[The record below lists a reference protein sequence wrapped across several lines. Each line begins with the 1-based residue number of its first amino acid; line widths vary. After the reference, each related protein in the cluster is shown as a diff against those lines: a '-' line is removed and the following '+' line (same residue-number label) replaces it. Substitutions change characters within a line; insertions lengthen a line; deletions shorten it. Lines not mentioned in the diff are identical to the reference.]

1 MQKKKK
7 KLGLLLILPSGGFLV
22 FVIVMTAL
30 IAATNP
36 LNLLRNPL
44 ANAAFNAN
52 AVPPQFRSFVAET
65 GNVCP
70 EVTPTVVAAQIDQES
85 GWRPSIVSPAGA
97 VGLSQFMP
105 GTWATWGGGAAQ
117 TDPRANI
124 MAQERYDCHLA
135 GEVRKMQAGKYGTCT
150 MVMHGKVYTKPGPKA
165 GEMRGEVFDL
175 MLASYN
181 AGPGAVCYYR
191 GIPPWDETEGYVPG
205 IKNIM
210 SKYSAP
216 QIVSA
221 VYSGDNK
228 TLGGR
233 AVNLAKASIGKYPYS
248 WGGGSFTGPSEG
260 FAQGAG
266 IVGFDCS
273 GFVRYL
279 FHQASGGALKLP
291 RTAGEQA
298 GVGQRIL
305 SSVGPP
311 SKAEEAKM
319 QPGDVIFFTTSGGR
333 IGTGATHHT
342 ALYVGNG
349 MTINALKTGT
359 IIREDP
365 FSRFLVR
372 GAQDVWTV
380 QRYAVATTAQ
390 A

>member
-1 MQKKKK
+1 MQKKTA
-7 KLGLLLILPSGGFLV
+7 LGVLLALSPGGFLV
-22 FVIVMTAL
+22 FIVLMTAL
-30 IAATNP
+30 IAAHNP
-36 LNLLRNPL
+36 LNLLRNPQVQ
-44 ANAAFNAN
+44 AAYNAN
-52 AVPPQFRSFVAET
+52 AVPAQYRSFVAET
-65 GNVCP
+65 GKVCP

-85 GWRPSIVSPAGA
+85 GWRPAIVSPVGA

-105 GTWATWGGGAAQ
+105 GTWATWGGGAPQ

-135 GEVRKMQAGKYGTCT
+135 GEVRQMQAGTYQDSKCS
-150 MVMHGKVYTKPGPKA
+150 MMMHGKFYSKPAPKA

-205 IKNIM
+205 IKNTM

-216 QIVSA
+216 PIISA
-221 VYSGDNK
+221 VYSGDDK

-233 AVNLAKASIGKYPYS
+233 AVNLARAKIGMYPYS
-248 WGGGSFTGPSEG
+248 WGGGTFTGPSLGIE
-260 FAQGAG
+260 QGSKT
-266 IVGFDCS
+266 VGFDCS

-279 FHQASGGALKLP
+279 FYQASGGALKLP
-291 RTAGEQA
+291 RTAGVQA
-298 GVGQRIL
+298 RVGQRIL

-311 SKAEEAKM
+311 SKAEEARM
-319 QPGDVIFFTTSGGR
+319 QPGDVIFFTYSGGT
-333 IGTGATHHT
+333 IGTGFTHHT

-349 MTINALKTGT
+349 TTINAYATGT
-359 IIREDP
+359 VIREDL
-365 FSRFLVR
+365 FSKFSPT
-372 GAQDVWTV
+372 DVWTV
-380 QRYAVATTAQ
+380 QRYSVATTAQ

>member
-1 MQKKKK
+1 MRKKKSW
-7 KLGLLLILPSGGFLV
+7 LGLLLLVPFGGFLI
-22 FVIVMTAL
+22 FVVAMTAL

-36 LNLLRNPL
+36 LNLLKNGL
-44 ANAAFNAN
+44 TNVAFNVN
-52 AVPPQFRSFVAET
+52 AVPAQYRSFVAET
-65 GNVCP
+65 GKLCP
-70 EVTPTVVAAQIDQES
+70 EVTPTVVAAQIHQES
-85 GWRPSIVSPAGA
+85 GWRPDAGSPKGA
-97 VGLSQFMP
+97 YGLSQFIP
-105 GTWATWGGGAAQ
+105 STWKTFGGGAPQ
-117 TDPRANI
+117 SDPRANI
-124 MAQERYDCHLA
+124 LAQERYDCHLA
-135 GEVRKMQAGKYGTCT
+135 GEVRKMQAGKYGTCV
-150 MVMHGKVYTKPGPKA
+150 MEMHGKVYTKPGPKA

-191 GIPPWDETEGYVPG
+191 GIPPWEETQGYVPG
-205 IKNIM
+205 IKNLM
-210 SKYSAP
+210 STYSAP
-216 QIVSA
+216 QAVSA
-221 VYSGDNK
+221 VYTGNDK

-233 AVNLAKASIGKYPYS
+233 AVNLARGSIGKYPYS
-248 WGGGSFTGPSEG
+248 WGGGTFTGPSEG

-298 GVGQRIL
+298 RVGQRIL
-305 SSVGPP
+305 SSAGPP

-319 QPGDVIFFTTSGGR
+319 QPGDVIFFTSPGGS

-359 IIREDP
+359 VIREDP
-365 FSRFLVR
+365 FSQFSRR
-372 GAQDVWTV
+372 DVWTV
-380 QRYAVATTAQ
+380 QRYAVHTTAQ